1 MSTSINVRMTNEEK
15 DMAQKLADYLFKVGK
30 IENPTL
36 SDAMRQSLYFTVNQL
51 LKAVETERYGR

>member
-1 MSTSINVRMTNEEK
+1 MSTINVRVTNEEK

-30 IENPTL
+30 IQSPTL
-36 SDAMRQSLYFTVNQL
+36 SDAMRQSLHFTVNQL